1 MIITIDGPSGA
12 GKSTTAIA
20 LARRLGFE
28 YLDTGAM
35 YRAITVAALRAK
47 IMLDDESAL
56 SRLLSAIQLRMPSG
70 SVYLN
75 DEEVSDQ
82 IRTSQVTSSSGKIAS
97 SPTVRRFLVG
107 LQRSIADG
115 RNMVCEGRDQGTI
128 VFPEAICKF
137 YLTADPVE
145 RARRRQRELV
155 GRGEVVTWQDVLR
168 AQDDRDRR
176 DASRDLA
183 PMVPAGDAITL
194 DSTHFNLDQIVQRM
208 EQEFR
213 HKQAARGK

>member
-47 IMLDDESAL
+47 ISVDNESAL
-56 SRLLSAIQLRMPSG
+56 SQLLESIQLRMPSG
-70 SVYLN
+70 RVFLN

-82 IRTSQVTSSSGKIAS
+82 IRNSQVTASSGKIAS

-107 LQRSIADG
+107 LQRSIAHG
-115 RNMVCEGRDQGTI
+115 RNMVCEGRDQGTV

-155 GRGEVVTWQDVLR
+155 GRGEVVTWEDVLR
-168 AQDDRDRR
+168 AQNERDRR

-183 PMVPAGDAITL
+183 PMVPAKDAITL
-194 DSTHFNLDQIVQRM
+194 DSTHFNLEQIVERM
-208 EQEFR
+208 EQEFN
-213 HKQAARGK
+213 HQKAAFGM